1 MMHFESISPTIMSE
15 SAETP
20 PPAYYNLL
28 LGDIFNITGT
38 GTERNGNKSNEYNE
52 TETYTTFS
60 REFVEDKLVQIIFC
74 MIYTSIFIL
83 GLTGNMLVCFVVV
96 RNRAMHTVTNLF
108 ITNLALSDIL
118 LCILAVP
125 FTPLYTFTGN
135 LLHISTV

>member
-1 MMHFESISPTIMSE
+1 MNESRLE
-15 SAETP
+15 LAV
-20 PPAYYNLL
+20 YYNLSL
-28 LGDIFNITGT
+28 HDSLHTDNQS
-38 GTERNGNKSNEYNE
+38 KSDDYNE
-52 TETYTTFS
+52 TQNYTIFS
-60 REFVEDKLVQIIFC
+60 REFVEDKVVQIIFC
-74 MIYTSIFIL
+74 MIYTTIFVL

-135 LLHISTV
+135 YHFCIYVRPFEF